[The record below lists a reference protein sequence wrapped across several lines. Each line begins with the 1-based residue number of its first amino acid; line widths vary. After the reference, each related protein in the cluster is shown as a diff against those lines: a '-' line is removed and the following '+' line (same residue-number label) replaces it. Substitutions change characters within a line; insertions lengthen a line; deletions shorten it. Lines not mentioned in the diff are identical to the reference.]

1 MPRWTNEPTS
11 DTDGSPVI
19 CVTGL
24 RGFPHVMGGIE
35 SHCEELLP
43 RVKALWPDHRSVVLG
58 RAPYLPEPVNEHRGV
73 EIVGIPCP
81 RSQNLEAVVS
91 TFLAVFA
98 ARRRGARLIHI
109 HAIGPGLMAPVARLM
124 GLKVVVTHHGTDY
137 HRAKWGVIARSA
149 LRAGEWLALTFANR
163 VIAVSPSLADQLRQ
177 SFPKRAPAISYIP
190 NGTSDLP
197 GDADPALVLDRLGL
211 AKDAFLLAVARL
223 VPEKGLHDLIDAHE
237 RSGCSAK
244 LVIAGSAD
252 HHSDYARDLLARA
265 SDRVIFAG
273 VQSRATLK
281 CLYDN
286 CALFVMPSY
295 HEGLPIAA
303 LEAASCG
310 APMLLSDISANLDIG
325 LEPRNYFPVGDVAAL
340 TDYLRADHA
349 DYRANYRV
357 DRDQVRARFS
367 WDRAAEATLD
377 VYRAALA
384 PRRRA
389 PRTSATAKAVNG

>member
-1 MPRWTNEPTS
+1 MLQRTN
-11 DTDGSPVI
+11 GSSGAPAGAPVI

-43 RVKALWPDHRSVVLG
+43 RIKAIWPDHRSVVLG
-58 RAPYLPEPVNEHRGV
+58 RAPYLPGPVGEHRGV
-73 EIVGIPCP
+73 EIIGIPCP

-91 TFLAVFA
+91 TFLAVLS
-98 ARRRGARLIHI
+98 ARKRGAGLIHI
-109 HAIGPGLMAPVARLM
+109 HAIGPGLLAPLARLL

-137 HRAKWGVIARSA
+137 HRAKWGLFARTA
-149 LRAGEWLALTFANR
+149 LRAGEWLALSFANR
-163 VIAVSPSLADQLRQ
+163 VIAVSPSLAAQLRE
-177 SFPKRAPAISYIP
+177 SFPKRAHAISYIP

-197 GDADPALVLDRLGL
+197 GDADPELVLERLGL
-211 AKDAFLLAVARL
+211 DDGNFLLAVARL
-223 VPEKGLHDLIDAHE
+223 VPEKGLHDLIDAYE
-237 RSGCSAK
+237 RSNCTAK

-252 HHSDYARDLLARA
+252 HESEYARDLLARA

-281 CLYDN
+281 CLYEH

-310 APMLLSDISANLDIG
+310 ARMLLSDIPANLDIA
-325 LEPRNYFPVGDVAAL
+325 LDPQNYFPVGDVGEL
-340 TDYLRADHA
+340 TERLNADCA
-349 DYRANYRV
+349 DFQV
-357 DRDQVRARFS
+357 DRNAVRARFS
-367 WDRAAEATLD
+367 WDKAAEDTLD
-377 VYRAALA
+377 VYRTTLA
-384 PRRRA
+384 QGRTA
-389 PRTSATAKAVNG
+389 PRTPTYSDAVEA

>member
-1 MPRWTNEPTS
+1 MLQRTS
-11 DTDGSPVI
+11 ASSSDPARSPII

-43 RVKALWPDHRSVVLG
+43 RIKAIWPDHRSIVLG
-58 RAPYLPEPVNEHRGV
+58 RAPYLPEAVGEHRGV

-91 TFLAVFA
+91 TFLAVLS
-98 ARRRGARLIHI
+98 ARKRGAGLIHI
-109 HAIGPGLMAPVARLM
+109 HAIGPGLLAPLARLL

-137 HRAKWGVIARSA
+137 HRAKWGLLARTA
-149 LRAGEWLALTFANR
+149 LRAGEWLALSFANR
-163 VIAVSPSLADQLRQ
+163 VIAVSPSLATQLQQ
-177 SFPKRAPAISYIP
+177 SFPKRAHAISYIP

-197 GDADPALVLDRLGL
+197 GDADPALVLERLGL
-211 AKDAFLLAVARL
+211 QDGNFLLAVARL
-223 VPEKGLHDLIDAHE
+223 VPEKGLHDLIDAYE
-237 RSGCSAK
+237 QSNCTAK

-252 HHSDYARDLLARA
+252 HESEYARELLARA

-281 CLYDN
+281 CLYEQ

-310 APMLLSDISANLDIG
+310 ARMLLSDISANLDIG
-325 LEPRNYFPVGDVAAL
+325 LDPENYFPVGDVAAL
-340 TDYLRADHA
+340 TGRLNADCA
-349 DYRANYRV
+349 DFQV
-357 DRDQVRARFS
+357 DRDAVRARFS
-367 WDRAAEATLD
+367 WDRAAEETLD
-377 VYRAALA
+377 VYRATLA
-384 PRRRA
+384 PGRRA
-389 PRTSATAKAVNG
+389 PRPTGYSGAVEA

>member
-1 MPRWTNEPTS
+1 MLQRTNMS
-11 DTDGSPVI
+11 SGDRARSPVI

-43 RVKALWPDHRSVVLG
+43 RIKALWPGHRSVVLG
-58 RAPYLPEPVNEHRGV
+58 RAPYLPEPVGEHCGV

-81 RSQNLEAVVS
+81 RSQHFEAIVS
-91 TFLAVFA
+91 TFLAVLS
-98 ARRRGARLIHI
+98 ARKRGAGLVHI
-109 HAIGPGLMAPVARLM
+109 HAIGPGLLAPIARLL

-137 HRAKWGVIARSA
+137 HRAKWGPLARGA
-149 LRAGEWLALTFANR
+149 LRAGEWLALNFADR
-163 VIAVSPSLADQLRQ
+163 VIAVSPSLAAQLRK
-177 SFPKRAPAISYIP
+177 SFPERAQRVAYIP

-197 GDADPALVLDRLGL
+197 GDADSALIFERLGI
-211 AKDAFLLAVARL
+211 DDGDFLLAVARL
-223 VPEKGLHDLIDAHE
+223 VPEKGLHDLIDAYE
-237 RSGCSAK
+237 RSDCTAK

-252 HHSDYARDLLARA
+252 HESEYARELLERA

-281 CLYDN
+281 CLYEH

-310 APMLLSDISANLDIG
+310 ARMLLSDIPANLDIG
-325 LEPRNYFPVGDVAAL
+325 LDRVNYFPVGDVAEL
-340 TDYLRADHA
+340 TARLNIDCADFQ
-349 DYRANYRV
+349 V
-357 DRDQVRARFS
+357 DRDAVRARFS
-367 WDRAAEATLD
+367 WDRAAAETLE
-377 VYRAALA
+377 VYRDALA
-384 PRRRA
+384 PRRPV
-389 PRTSATAKAVNG
+389 PRPSATPGTAGG

>member
-1 MPRWTNEPTS
+1 MLQRTNMSSS
-11 DTDGSPVI
+11 DPAGSPII

-43 RVKALWPDHRSVVLG
+43 RIKAIWPDHRSVVLG
-58 RAPYLPEPVNEHRGV
+58 RAPYLPEPVGEHRGV
-73 EIVGIPCP
+73 EIIGIPCP

-91 TFLAVFA
+91 TFLAVLD
-98 ARRRGARLIHI
+98 ARKRGAGLIHI
-109 HAIGPGLMAPVARLM
+109 HAIGPGLLAPLARLL

-137 HRAKWGVIARSA
+137 HRAKWGLFARTA
-149 LRAGEWLALTFANR
+149 LRAGEWLALSFANR
-163 VIAVSPSLADQLRQ
+163 VIAVSPSLAEQLRQ
-177 SFPKRAPAISYIP
+177 GFPKRAHAISYIP

-197 GDADPALVLDRLGL
+197 SDADPALVLERLGL
-211 AKDAFLLAVARL
+211 EDGDFLLAVARL
-223 VPEKGLHDLIDAHE
+223 VPEKGLHDLIDAYE
-237 RSGCSAK
+237 RSNCTAK

-252 HHSDYARDLLARA
+252 HESEYARDLLARA

-281 CLYDN
+281 CLYDH

-310 APMLLSDISANLDIG
+310 ARMLLSDIPANLDIA
-325 LEPRNYFPVGDVAAL
+325 LDPANYFPVGDVAAL
-340 TDYLRADHA
+340 TERLNGDCADFQ
-349 DYRANYRV
+349 V
-357 DRDQVRARFS
+357 DCDAVRARFS
-367 WDRAAEATLD
+367 WDKAAEDTLD
-377 VYRAALA
+377 VYRATLACDRMA
-384 PRRRA
+384 PR
-389 PRTSATAKAVNG
+389 PATYTDALEA

>member
-1 MPRWTNEPTS
+1 M
-11 DTDGSPVI
+11 
-19 CVTGL
+19 TGL

-43 RVKALWPDHRSVVLG
+43 RIKAIWPDHRSVVLG
-58 RAPYLPEPVNEHRGV
+58 RAPYLPEAVGEHRGV

-91 TFLAVFA
+91 TFLAVLS
-98 ARRRGARLIHI
+98 ARKRGAGLIHI
-109 HAIGPGLMAPVARLM
+109 HAIGPGLLAPLARLL

-137 HRAKWGVIARSA
+137 HRAKWGLLARTA
-149 LRAGEWLALTFANR
+149 LRAGEWLALSFANR
-163 VIAVSPSLADQLRQ
+163 VIAVSPSLATQLQQ
-177 SFPKRAPAISYIP
+177 SFPKRAHAISYIP

-197 GDADPALVLDRLGL
+197 GDADPALVLERLGL
-211 AKDAFLLAVARL
+211 QDGNFLLAVARL
-223 VPEKGLHDLIDAHE
+223 VPEKGLHDLIDAYE
-237 RSGCSAK
+237 QSNCTAK

-252 HHSDYARDLLARA
+252 HESEYARELLARA

-281 CLYDN
+281 CLYEQ

-310 APMLLSDISANLDIG
+310 ARMLLSDISANLDIG
-325 LEPRNYFPVGDVAAL
+325 LDPENYFPVGDVAAL
-340 TDYLRADHA
+340 TGRLNADCA
-349 DYRANYRV
+349 DFQV
-357 DRDQVRARFS
+357 DRDAVRARFS
-367 WDRAAEATLD
+367 WDRAAEETLD
-377 VYRAALA
+377 VYRATLA
-384 PRRRA
+384 PGRRA
-389 PRTSATAKAVNG
+389 PRATGYSGAVEA

>member
-1 MPRWTNEPTS
+1 MSSSALTGAPT
-11 DTDGSPVI
+11 I

-43 RVKALWPDHRSVVLG
+43 RIKAIWPDHRSVVLG
-58 RAPYLPEPVNEHRGV
+58 RAPYLPEPVGEHRGV
-73 EIVGIPCP
+73 EIIGIPCP

-91 TFLAVFA
+91 TFLAVLS
-98 ARRRGARLIHI
+98 ARRRGAGLIHI
-109 HAIGPGLMAPVARLM
+109 HAIGPGLLAPLARLL

-137 HRAKWGVIARSA
+137 HRAKWGLFARTA
-149 LRAGEWLALTFANR
+149 LRAGEWLALSFANR
-163 VIAVSPSLADQLRQ
+163 VIAVSPSLAAQLRQ
-177 SFPKRAPAISYIP
+177 SFPKRAHAISYIP

-197 GDADPALVLDRLGL
+197 GDADPALVLERLGL
-211 AKDAFLLAVARL
+211 EAGDFLLAVARL
-223 VPEKGLHDLIDAHE
+223 VPEKGLHDLIDAYE
-237 RSGCSAK
+237 RSNCTAK

-252 HHSDYARDLLARA
+252 HESGYARELLARA

-281 CLYDN
+281 CLYDH

-310 APMLLSDISANLDIG
+310 ARMLLSDIPANLDIG
-325 LEPRNYFPVGDVAAL
+325 LDAANYFPVGDVAAL
-340 TDYLRADHA
+340 TERLNADCA
-349 DYRANYRV
+349 DFQV
-357 DRDQVRARFS
+357 DRDAVRARFS
-367 WDRAAEATLD
+367 WDKAAEDTLD
-377 VYRAALA
+377 VYRATLA
-384 PRRRA
+384 PGRKA
-389 PRTSATAKAVNG
+389 PRPSTYSGTVEV

>member
-1 MPRWTNEPTS
+1 MLQRTNMSSS
-11 DTDGSPVI
+11 DPAGSPII

-43 RVKALWPDHRSVVLG
+43 RIKALWPAHRSVVLG
-58 RAPYLPEPVNEHRGV
+58 RAPYLPEPVGEHRGV

-81 RSQNLEAVVS
+81 RSKNLEAVVS
-91 TFLAVFA
+91 TFLAVLDA
-98 ARRRGARLIHI
+98 KKRGAGLVHI
-109 HAIGPGLMAPVARLM
+109 HAIGPALLAPLARLL

-137 HRAKWGVIARSA
+137 HRAKWGLLARSA
-149 LRAGEWLALTFANR
+149 LRAGEWLALNFADR
-163 VIAVSPSLADQLRQ
+163 VIAVSPSLAAQLKQ
-177 SFPKRAPAISYIP
+177 SFPERAQTVTYIP

-197 GDADPALVLDRLGL
+197 GDADPALVLERLGL
-211 AKDAFLLAVARL
+211 DDGDFLLAVARL
-223 VPEKGLHDLIDAHE
+223 VPEKGLHDLIDAYE
-237 RSGCSAK
+237 QSTCTGK

-252 HHSDYARDLLARA
+252 HESEYARDLLARA

-281 CLYDN
+281 CLYEHS
-286 CALFVMPSY
+286 AMFVMPSY

-310 APMLLSDISANLDIG
+310 ARMLLSDIPANLDIG
-325 LEPRNYFPVGDVAAL
+325 LDPQNYFPVGDVAAL
-340 TDYLRADHA
+340 TDRLNADCA
-349 DYRANYRV
+349 DFQV
-357 DRDQVRARFS
+357 DRDSVRARFS
-367 WDRAAEATLD
+367 WDKAAADTLD

-384 PRRRA
+384 PRRVPP
-389 PRTSATAKAVNG
+389 PRPTNPSGAVVEG

>member
-1 MPRWTNEPTS
+1 MLQRTNAPS
-11 DTDGSPVI
+11 GDRPGSPVI

-43 RVKALWPDHRSVVLG
+43 RIKALWPDHRSVVLG
-58 RAPYLPEPVNEHRGV
+58 RAPYLPEPAGEHRGV
-73 EIVGIPCP
+73 EVIGIPCP
-81 RSQNLEAVVS
+81 RSQHFEAVVS
-91 TFLAVFA
+91 TFLAVLS
-98 ARRRGARLIHI
+98 ARKRGAGLIHI
-109 HAIGPGLMAPVARLM
+109 HAIGPGLLAPVARLL

-137 HRAKWGVIARSA
+137 HRAKWGLLARGA
-149 LRAGEWLALTFANR
+149 LRAGEWLALTFADR
-163 VIAVSPSLADQLRQ
+163 VIAVSPSLAEQLRR

-197 GDADPALVLDRLGL
+197 GDADPALILERLGIGN
-211 AKDAFLLAVARL
+211 KDFLLAVARL
-223 VPEKGLHDLIDAHE
+223 VPEKGLHDLIDAYE
-237 RSGCSAK
+237 RSNCTAR

-252 HHSDYARDLLARA
+252 HQSEYARELLARA

-273 VQSRATLK
+273 LQSRATLK
-281 CLYDN
+281 CLYEH

-310 APMLLSDISANLDIG
+310 APMLLSDIPANLDIG
-325 LEPRNYFPVGDVAAL
+325 LDAPNYFPVGDVEAL
-340 TDYLRADHA
+340 TGRLNADCA
-349 DYRANYRV
+349 DYRI
-357 DRDQVRARFS
+357 DRDDVRARFS
-367 WDRAAEATLD
+367 WDKAAEDTLG

-384 PRRRA
+384 GRRA
-389 PRTSATAKAVNG
+389 ARQPSTSPGVVEA

>member
-1 MPRWTNEPTS
+1 MLQRTS
-11 DTDGSPVI
+11 VHVGDLTGSPTI

-24 RGFPHVMGGIE
+24 RGFPHVMGGVE

-43 RVKALWPDHRSVVLG
+43 RIKALWPDHRSVVLG
-58 RAPYLPEPVNEHRGV
+58 RAPYLPERAGEHRGV

-81 RSQNLEAVVS
+81 RSQHFEAVVS
-91 TFLAVFA
+91 TFLSVLS
-98 ARRRGARLIHI
+98 ARKRGARLIHI
-109 HAIGPGLMAPVARLM
+109 HAIGPGLLAPVARLL

-137 HRAKWGVIARSA
+137 HRAKWGLLARSA
-149 LRAGEWLALTFANR
+149 LRAGEWLALTFADR
-163 VIAVSPSLADQLRQ
+163 VIAVSPSLAEQLRHN
-177 SFPKRAPAISYIP
+177 FPKRATAISYIP

-197 GDADPALVLDRLGL
+197 DDADPALILERLGL
-211 AKDAFLLAVARL
+211 AGDDFLLAVARL

-237 RSGCSAK
+237 RSDSTAK

-252 HHSDYARDLLARA
+252 HESEYARELLARA

-281 CLYDN
+281 CLYEH

-310 APMLLSDISANLDIG
+310 ARMLLSDIPANLDIG
-325 LEPRNYFPVGDVAAL
+325 LDPVNYFRVGDVGEL
-340 TDYLRADHA
+340 TARLNADGA
-349 DYRANYRV
+349 DFQV
-357 DRDQVRARFS
+357 DRDAVRGRFS
-367 WDRAAEATLD
+367 WDRAAAETLE
-377 VYRAALA
+377 VYRTALA
-384 PRRRA
+384 PRRPVRR
-389 PRTSATAKAVNG
+389 PSATPGTVRT